1 MRGRDMVS
9 VVLILPLLFVSR
21 RETEA
26 CAMSYSYNVANLSR
40 VLRQA
45 YREGG
50 TIGVLQQRQQ
60 M

>member
-1 MRGRDMVS
+1 MVS
-9 VVLILPLLFVSR
+9 AVLILPLLFVSH

-26 CAMSYSYNVANLSR
+26 CALSYSYNVANLSR